1 MPSPTASSAKVA
13 KGNAFSEPP
22 QTLFSRDF
30 VLLFCMTMSCN
41 SFVAVFY
48 CFEQWLEGL
57 SVSPNWRGILL
68 SSMFTMVLIFRQVA
82 SVTLLRRGKLL
93 PMAASIV
100 VSSGVMLAY
109 PFVGGPHVIG
119 LILLL
124 RVVQG
129 IALAVFSC
137 CTVAVL
143 VSCIPRGQSARGF
156 AFFSLTLLLPYSIIP
171 ALGEQIL
178 PLLGGEPH
186 LFAVT
191 ALLGIPSL
199 LMLIPLAPR
208 LRTPEMPHEKEGGLS
223 GRELWHAVSHSGLFF
238 VYMSCMTFSIM
249 TVLAIFF
256 MKGLCSITGAHPA
269 WFFTTYTL
277 TIIFVRLLGSSRL
290 DTLPRHKI
298 TILCSAL
305 LVCCMLGLAWG
316 PLWAFI
322 PLTLLYGLG
331 LGLLYP
337 LLAAM
342 VYDRSTNSTRSINSN
357 VMMATFDSS
366 GMFAPIIGG
375 LVMYE
380 GFGYRGVFAA
390 TAVSIAFCGLCMV
403 ADMLR
408 VARWKRLGVH
418 HGQHQA

>member
-1 MPSPTASSAKVA
+1 MPSQLASSAQDA
-13 KGNAFSEPP
+13 KSTAFSEPP
-22 QTLFSRDF
+22 QTLLSRDF
-30 VLLFCMTMSCN
+30 VLLFCMTMFCN

-48 CFEQWLEGL
+48 CFEQWLEAL

-68 SSMFTMVLIFRQVA
+68 SSMFVMVLIFRQVA
-82 SVTLLRRGKLL
+82 SVVLLRRGKLL
-93 PMAASIV
+93 PMAASIL
-100 VSSGVMLAY
+100 VSGGVMLAY
-109 PFVGGPHVIG
+109 PYVGGAHTIG
-119 LILLL
+119 LVLLL

-129 IALAVFSC
+129 ISLAVFSC
-137 CTVAVL
+137 CTVSVL
-143 VSCIPRGQSARGF
+143 VSCIPAGQSARGF
-156 AFFSLTLLLPYSIIP
+156 AIFSLTLLLPYSIIP
-171 ALGEQIL
+171 AVGEQIL
-178 PLLGGEPH
+178 PLLGGETH

-191 ALLGIPSL
+191 ALLTIPSL

-208 LRTPEMPHEKEGGLS
+208 LRTPEMAQEAEGGMS

-238 VYMSCMTFSIM
+238 VYMSCLTFSIM

-256 MKGLCSITGAHPA
+256 MKGLCSVTGAHPA

-277 TIIFVRLLGSSRL
+277 TIILVRLVGSNRL

-305 LVCCMLGLAWG
+305 LAFCMLGLAWG

-342 VYDRSTNSTRSINSN
+342 VYDRSTPTTRSINSN

-380 GFGYRGVFAA
+380 GFGYRGVFVA
-390 TAVSIAFCGLCMV
+390 TAVSIALCGLSML
-403 ADMLR
+403 ADRLR
-408 VARWKRLGVH
+408 LAHWKRQGRQLP
-418 HGQHQA
+418 

>member
-1 MPSPTASSAKVA
+1 MPSLVASSAHA
-13 KGNAFSEPP
+13 PKGPAFSEPP
-22 QTLFSRDF
+22 QTLLSRDF
-30 VLLFCMTMSCN
+30 VLLFCMTMFCN

-48 CFEQWLEGL
+48 CFEQWLEAL

-68 SSMFTMVLIFRQVA
+68 SSMFVMVLIFRQVA
-82 SVTLLRRGKLL
+82 SVVLLRRGKLL
-93 PMAASIV
+93 PMATSIL
-100 VSSGVMLAY
+100 VSGGVMLAY
-109 PFVGGPHVIG
+109 PYVDGAHTIG
-119 LILLL
+119 MVLLL

-129 IALAVFSC
+129 ISLAVFSC
-137 CTVAVL
+137 CTVSVL
-143 VSCIPRGQSARGF
+143 VSCIPAGQSARGF
-156 AFFSLTLLLPYSIIP
+156 AIFSLTLLLPYSIIP
-171 ALGEQIL
+171 AVGEQIL
-178 PLLGGEPH
+178 PLLGGETH

-191 ALLGIPSL
+191 ALLVIPSL

-208 LRTPEMPHEKEGGLS
+208 LRTPEMAQEAEGGMS

-238 VYMSCMTFSIM
+238 VYMSCLTFSIM

-277 TIIFVRLLGSSRL
+277 TIILVRLVGSNRL

-305 LVCCMLGLAWG
+305 LAICMLGLAWG

-342 VYDRSTNSTRSINSN
+342 VYDRSTPTTRSINSN

-380 GFGYRGVFAA
+380 GFGYRGVFVA
-390 TAVSIAFCGLCMV
+390 TAVSIALCGLSML
-403 ADMLR
+403 ADKLR
-408 VARWKRLGVH
+408 LAHWERQGRQLP
-418 HGQHQA
+418 

>member
-1 MPSPTASSAKVA
+1 MPSQLASSAQA
-13 KGNAFSEPP
+13 PKGTAFSEPP
-22 QTLFSRDF
+22 QTLLSRDF
-30 VLLFCMTMSCN
+30 VLLFCMTMFCN

-48 CFEQWLEGL
+48 CFEQWLEAL

-68 SSMFTMVLIFRQVA
+68 SSMFVMVLIFRQVA
-82 SVTLLRRGKLL
+82 SVVLLRRGKLL
-93 PMAASIV
+93 PMAVSIL
-100 VSSGVMLAY
+100 VSGGVMLAY
-109 PFVGGPHVIG
+109 PYVGGAHTIG
-119 LILLL
+119 MVLLL

-129 IALAVFSC
+129 ISLAVFSC
-137 CTVAVL
+137 CTVSVL
-143 VSCIPRGQSARGF
+143 VSCIPAGQSARGF
-156 AFFSLTLLLPYSIIP
+156 AIFSLTLLLPYSIIP
-171 ALGEQIL
+171 AVGEQIL

-191 ALLGIPSL
+191 ALLVIPSL

-208 LRTPEMPHEKEGGLS
+208 LRTPEMAQEAEGGMS

-238 VYMSCMTFSIM
+238 VYMSCLTFSIM

-277 TIIFVRLLGSSRL
+277 TIILVRLVGSNRL

-305 LVCCMLGLAWG
+305 LAICMLGLAWG

-342 VYDRSTNSTRSINSN
+342 VYDRSTPTTRSINSN

-380 GFGYRGVFAA
+380 GFGYRGVFVA
-390 TAVSIAFCGLCMV
+390 TAVSIALCGLSML
-403 ADMLR
+403 ADKLR
-408 VARWKRLGVH
+408 LAHWERQGRQLP
-418 HGQHQA
+418 

>member
-1 MPSPTASSAKVA
+1 MPPLAASPAQTPEGA
-13 KGNAFSEPP
+13 AFPDPP
-22 QTLFSRDF
+22 QTLLSRDF
-30 VLLFCMTMSCN
+30 VLLFCMTMCCN

-57 SVSPNWRGILL
+57 SVSPNWRGVLL
-68 SSMFTMVLIFRQVA
+68 SSMFVMVLIFRQVA
-82 SVTLLRRGKLL
+82 SVVLLRRGKLL
-93 PMAASIV
+93 PMGTAIII
-100 VSSGVMLAY
+100 SSGVMLAY
-109 PFVGGPHVIG
+109 PYVGGPHIIE

-137 CTVAVL
+137 CTVSVL
-143 VSCIPRGQSARGF
+143 VSCIPKGQSARGF
-156 AFFSLTLLLPYSIIP
+156 AIFSLTLLLPYSIIP
-171 ALGEQIL
+171 AVGEQIL
-178 PLLGGEPH
+178 ALLGGEPP
-186 LFAVT
+186 LFAFT

-199 LMLIPLAPR
+199 LMLVPLAPR
-208 LRTPEMPHEKEGGLS
+208 LRKPEMAQEAEGGMS

-238 VYMSCMTFSIM
+238 VYMACMTFSIM

-269 WFFTTYTL
+269 WFFSTYTL
-277 TIIFVRLLGSSRL
+277 TIILVRLVGSNRL
-290 DTLPRHKI
+290 DTLPRHRI
-298 TILCSAL
+298 TILCSVL

-322 PLTLLYGLG
+322 PLTFLYGLG

-342 VYDRSTNSTRSINSN
+342 VYDRSTPTTRSINSN

-366 GMFAPIIGG
+366 GIFAPIIGG

-380 GFGYRGVFAA
+380 GFGYRGVFVA
-390 TAVSIAFCGLCMV
+390 TAVSIGLCGLSMV
-403 ADMLR
+403 ADKLR
-408 VARWKRLGVH
+408 VAHWRRQGRH
-418 HGQHQA
+418 IT

>member
-1 MPSPTASSAKVA
+1 MPPLAASSAQTPE
-13 KGNAFSEPP
+13 GTAFHDPP
-22 QTLFSRDF
+22 QTLLSRDF
-30 VLLFCMTMSCN
+30 VLLFCMTMCCN

-57 SVSPNWRGILL
+57 SVSPNWRGVLL
-68 SSMFTMVLIFRQVA
+68 SSMFVMVLIFRQVA
-82 SVTLLRRGKLL
+82 SVVLLRRGKLL
-93 PMAASIV
+93 PMGIAIII
-100 VSSGVMLAY
+100 SSGVMLAY
-109 PFVGGPHVIG
+109 PYVGGPHIIE

-137 CTVAVL
+137 CTVSVL
-143 VSCIPRGQSARGF
+143 VSCIPKGQSARGF
-156 AFFSLTLLLPYSIIP
+156 AIFSLTLLLPYSIIP
-171 ALGEQIL
+171 AVGEQIL
-178 PLLGGEPH
+178 ALLGGEPH
-186 LFAVT
+186 LFAFT

-199 LMLIPLAPR
+199 LMLVPLAPR
-208 LRTPEMPHEKEGGLS
+208 LRKPEMAQEAEGGMS

-238 VYMSCMTFSIM
+238 VYMACMTFSIM

-269 WFFTTYTL
+269 WFFSTYTL
-277 TIIFVRLLGSSRL
+277 TIILVRLVGSNRL
-290 DTLPRHKI
+290 DTLPRHRI
-298 TILCSAL
+298 TILCSVL

-322 PLTLLYGLG
+322 PLTFLYGLG

-342 VYDRSTNSTRSINSN
+342 VYDRSTPTTRSINSN

-366 GMFAPIIGG
+366 GIFAPIIGG

-380 GFGYRGVFAA
+380 GFGYRGVFVA
-390 TAVSIAFCGLCMV
+390 TAISIGLCGLSMV
-403 ADMLR
+403 ADKLR
-408 VARWKRLGVH
+408 VAHWRRQGRH
-418 HGQHQA
+418 IA

>member
-1 MPSPTASSAKVA
+1 MPSLVASSAHA
-13 KGNAFSEPP
+13 QKGPASSEPP
-22 QTLFSRDF
+22 QTLLSRDF
-30 VLLFCMTMSCN
+30 VLLFCMTMFCN

-48 CFEQWLEGL
+48 CFEQWLEAL

-68 SSMFTMVLIFRQVA
+68 SSMFVMVLIFRQVA
-82 SVTLLRRGKLL
+82 SVVLLRRGKLL
-93 PMAASIV
+93 PMATSIL
-100 VSSGVMLAY
+100 VSGGVMLAY
-109 PFVGGPHVIG
+109 PYVGGAHTIG
-119 LILLL
+119 MVLLL

-129 IALAVFSC
+129 ISLAVFSC
-137 CTVAVL
+137 CTVSVL
-143 VSCIPRGQSARGF
+143 VSCIPAGQSARGF
-156 AFFSLTLLLPYSIIP
+156 AIFSLTLLLPYSIIP
-171 ALGEQIL
+171 AVGEQIL

-191 ALLGIPSL
+191 ALLAIPSL

-208 LRTPEMPHEKEGGLS
+208 LRTPEMAQEAEGGMP
-223 GRELWHAVSHSGLFF
+223 GRELWQAVIHSGLFF
-238 VYMSCMTFSIM
+238 VYMSCLTFSIM

-277 TIIFVRLLGSSRL
+277 TIILVRLVGSNRL

-298 TILCSAL
+298 TMLCSAL
-305 LVCCMLGLAWG
+305 LAFCMLGLAWG

-342 VYDRSTNSTRSINSN
+342 VYDRSTPTTRSINSN

-390 TAVSIAFCGLCMV
+390 TAVSIALCGLSML
-403 ADMLR
+403 ADKLR
-408 VARWKRLGVH
+408 LAHWNRQGRQLP
-418 HGQHQA
+418 

>member
-1 MPSPTASSAKVA
+1 MPSLVASSAHA
-13 KGNAFSEPP
+13 PKGPAFSEPP
-22 QTLFSRDF
+22 QTLLSRDF
-30 VLLFCMTMSCN
+30 VLLFCMTMFCN

-48 CFEQWLEGL
+48 CFEQWLEAL

-68 SSMFTMVLIFRQVA
+68 SSMFVMVLIFRQVA
-82 SVTLLRRGKLL
+82 SVVLLRRGKLL
-93 PMAASIV
+93 PMAASIL
-100 VSSGVMLAY
+100 VSGGVMLAY
-109 PFVGGPHVIG
+109 PYVGGAHTIG
-119 LILLL
+119 LVLLL

-129 IALAVFSC
+129 ISLAVFSC
-137 CTVAVL
+137 CTVSVL
-143 VSCIPRGQSARGF
+143 VSCIPAGQSARGF
-156 AFFSLTLLLPYSIIP
+156 AIFSLTLLLPYSIIP
-171 ALGEQIL
+171 AVGEQIL
-178 PLLGGEPH
+178 PLLGGETH

-191 ALLGIPSL
+191 ALLTIPSL

-208 LRTPEMPHEKEGGLS
+208 LRTPEMAQEAEGGMS

-238 VYMSCMTFSIM
+238 VYMSCLTFSIM

-256 MKGLCSITGAHPA
+256 MKGLCSVTGAHPA

-277 TIIFVRLLGSSRL
+277 TIILVRLVGSNRL

-305 LVCCMLGLAWG
+305 LAFCMLGLAWG

-342 VYDRSTNSTRSINSN
+342 VYDRSTPTTRSINSN

-380 GFGYRGVFAA
+380 GFGYRGVFVA
-390 TAVSIAFCGLCMV
+390 TAVSISLCGLSML
-403 ADMLR
+403 ADRLR
-408 VARWKRLGVH
+408 LAHWKRQGRQLP
-418 HGQHQA
+418 

>member
-1 MPSPTASSAKVA
+1 MPSLVASSAHA
-13 KGNAFSEPP
+13 PKGPAFSEPP
-22 QTLFSRDF
+22 QTLLSRDF
-30 VLLFCMTMSCN
+30 VLLFCMTMFCN

-48 CFEQWLEGL
+48 CFEQWLEAL

-68 SSMFTMVLIFRQVA
+68 SSMFVMVLIFRQVA
-82 SVTLLRRGKLL
+82 SVVLLRRGKLL
-93 PMAASIV
+93 PMAASIL
-100 VSSGVMLAY
+100 VSGGVMLAY
-109 PFVGGPHVIG
+109 PYVGGAHTIG
-119 LILLL
+119 LVLLL

-129 IALAVFSC
+129 ISLAVFSC
-137 CTVAVL
+137 CTVSVL
-143 VSCIPRGQSARGF
+143 VSCIPAGQSARGF
-156 AFFSLTLLLPYSIIP
+156 AIFSLTLLLPYSIIP
-171 ALGEQIL
+171 AVGEQIL
-178 PLLGGEPH
+178 PLLGGETH

-191 ALLGIPSL
+191 ALLTIPSL

-208 LRTPEMPHEKEGGLS
+208 LHTPEMAQEAEGGMS

-238 VYMSCMTFSIM
+238 VYMSCLTFSIM

-256 MKGLCSITGAHPA
+256 MKGLCSVTGAHPA

-277 TIIFVRLLGSSRL
+277 TIILVRLVGSNRL

-305 LVCCMLGLAWG
+305 LAFCMLGLAWG

-342 VYDRSTNSTRSINSN
+342 VYDRSTPITRSINSN

-380 GFGYRGVFAA
+380 GFGYRGVFVA
-390 TAVSIAFCGLCMV
+390 TAVSIALCGLSML
-403 ADMLR
+403 ADRLR
-408 VARWKRLGVH
+408 LAHWKRQGRQLP
-418 HGQHQA
+418 

>member
-1 MPSPTASSAKVA
+1 MPSLVASSAHA
-13 KGNAFSEPP
+13 PKGPAFSEPP
-22 QTLFSRDF
+22 QTLLSRDF
-30 VLLFCMTMSCN
+30 VLLFCMTMFCN

-48 CFEQWLEGL
+48 CFEQWLEAL

-68 SSMFTMVLIFRQVA
+68 SSMFVMVLIFRQVA
-82 SVTLLRRGKLL
+82 SVVLLRRGKLL
-93 PMAASIV
+93 PMAVSIL
-100 VSSGVMLAY
+100 VSGGVMLAY
-109 PFVGGPHVIG
+109 PYVGGAHTIG
-119 LILLL
+119 MVLLL

-129 IALAVFSC
+129 ISLAVFSC
-137 CTVAVL
+137 CTVSVL
-143 VSCIPRGQSARGF
+143 VSCIPAGQSARGF
-156 AFFSLTLLLPYSIIP
+156 AIFSLTLLLPYSIIP
-171 ALGEQIL
+171 AVGEQIL

-191 ALLGIPSL
+191 ALLVIPSL

-208 LRTPEMPHEKEGGLS
+208 LRTPEMAQEAEGGMS

-238 VYMSCMTFSIM
+238 VYMSCLTFSIM

-277 TIIFVRLLGSSRL
+277 TIILVRLVGSNRL

-305 LVCCMLGLAWG
+305 LAICMLGLAWG

-342 VYDRSTNSTRSINSN
+342 VYDRSTPTTRSINSN

-380 GFGYRGVFAA
+380 GFGYRGVFVA
-390 TAVSIAFCGLCMV
+390 TAVSIALCGLSML
-403 ADMLR
+403 ADKLR
-408 VARWKRLGVH
+408 LAHWERQGRQLP
-418 HGQHQA
+418 

>member
-1 MPSPTASSAKVA
+1 MPSLVASSAHA
-13 KGNAFSEPP
+13 PKGPAFSEPP
-22 QTLFSRDF
+22 QTLLSRDF
-30 VLLFCMTMSCN
+30 VLLFCMTMFCN

-48 CFEQWLEGL
+48 CFEQWLEAL

-68 SSMFTMVLIFRQVA
+68 SSMFVMVLIFRQVA
-82 SVTLLRRGKLL
+82 SVVLLRRGKLL
-93 PMAASIV
+93 PMAVSIL
-100 VSSGVMLAY
+100 VSGGVMLAY
-109 PFVGGPHVIG
+109 PYVGGAHTIG
-119 LILLL
+119 MVLLL

-129 IALAVFSC
+129 ISLAVFSC
-137 CTVAVL
+137 CTVSVL
-143 VSCIPRGQSARGF
+143 VSCIPAGQSARGF
-156 AFFSLTLLLPYSIIP
+156 AIFSLTLLLPYSIIP
-171 ALGEQIL
+171 AVGEQIL

-191 ALLGIPSL
+191 ALLVIPSL

-208 LRTPEMPHEKEGGLS
+208 LRTPEMAQEAEGGMS

-238 VYMSCMTFSIM
+238 VYMSCLTFSIM

-277 TIIFVRLLGSSRL
+277 TIILVRLVGSNRL

-305 LVCCMLGLAWG
+305 LAICMLGLAWG

-342 VYDRSTNSTRSINSN
+342 VYDRSTPTTRSINSN

-380 GFGYRGVFAA
+380 GFGYRGVFVA
-390 TAVSIAFCGLCMV
+390 TAVSIALCGLSML
-403 ADMLR
+403 ADKLR
-408 VARWKRLGVH
+408 LAHWKRQGRQLP
-418 HGQHQA
+418 

>member
-1 MPSPTASSAKVA
+1 MPSLVASSAHA
-13 KGNAFSEPP
+13 PKGPAFSEQP
-22 QTLFSRDF
+22 QTLLSRDF
-30 VLLFCMTMSCN
+30 VLLFCMTMFCN

-48 CFEQWLEGL
+48 CFEQWLEAL

-68 SSMFTMVLIFRQVA
+68 SSMFVMVLIFRQVA
-82 SVTLLRRGKLL
+82 SVVLLRRGKLL
-93 PMAASIV
+93 PMAVSIL
-100 VSSGVMLAY
+100 VSGGVMLAY
-109 PFVGGPHVIG
+109 PYVDGAHTIG
-119 LILLL
+119 MVLLL

-129 IALAVFSC
+129 ISLAVFSC
-137 CTVAVL
+137 CTVSVL
-143 VSCIPRGQSARGF
+143 VSCIPAGQSARGF
-156 AFFSLTLLLPYSIIP
+156 AIFSLTLLLPYSIIP
-171 ALGEQIL
+171 AVGEQIL

-191 ALLGIPSL
+191 ALLVIPSL

-208 LRTPEMPHEKEGGLS
+208 LRTPEMAQEAEGGMS

-238 VYMSCMTFSIM
+238 VYMSCLTFSIM

-277 TIIFVRLLGSSRL
+277 TIILVRLVGSNRL

-305 LVCCMLGLAWG
+305 LAICMLGLAWG

-342 VYDRSTNSTRSINSN
+342 VYDRSTPTTRSINSN

-380 GFGYRGVFAA
+380 GFGYRGVFVA
-390 TAVSIAFCGLCMV
+390 TAVSIALCGLSML
-403 ADMLR
+403 ADKLR
-408 VARWKRLGVH
+408 LAHWERQGRQLP
-418 HGQHQA
+418 

>member
-1 MPSPTASSAKVA
+1 MPSLVASSAHA
-13 KGNAFSEPP
+13 PKGPALSEPP
-22 QTLFSRDF
+22 QTLLSRDF
-30 VLLFCMTMSCN
+30 VLLFCMTMFCN

-48 CFEQWLEGL
+48 CFEQWLEAL

-68 SSMFTMVLIFRQVA
+68 SSMFVMVLIFRQVA
-82 SVTLLRRGKLL
+82 SVVLLRRGKLL
-93 PMAASIV
+93 PMAVSIL
-100 VSSGVMLAY
+100 VSGGVMLAY
-109 PFVGGPHVIG
+109 PYVGGAHTIG
-119 LILLL
+119 MVLLL

-129 IALAVFSC
+129 ISLAVFSC
-137 CTVAVL
+137 CTVSVL
-143 VSCIPRGQSARGF
+143 VSCIPAGQSARGF
-156 AFFSLTLLLPYSIIP
+156 AIFSLTLLLPYSIIP
-171 ALGEQIL
+171 AVGEQIL

-191 ALLGIPSL
+191 ALLVIPSL

-208 LRTPEMPHEKEGGLS
+208 LRTPEMAQEAEGGMS

-238 VYMSCMTFSIM
+238 VYMGCLTFSIM

-277 TIIFVRLLGSSRL
+277 TIILVRLVGSNRL

-305 LVCCMLGLAWG
+305 LAICMLGLAWG

-342 VYDRSTNSTRSINSN
+342 VYDRSTPTTRSINSN

-380 GFGYRGVFAA
+380 GFGYRGVFVA
-390 TAVSIAFCGLCMV
+390 TAVSIALCGLSML
-403 ADMLR
+403 ADKLR
-408 VARWKRLGVH
+408 LAHWERQGRQLP
-418 HGQHQA
+418 

>member
-1 MPSPTASSAKVA
+1 MPPLAAAPAQTAES
-13 KGNAFSEPP
+13 NAFPDPP
-22 QTLFSRDF
+22 QSLLSRDF
-30 VLLFCMTMSCN
+30 VLLFCMTMFCN

-48 CFEQWLEGL
+48 CFEQWLEAL

-68 SSMFTMVLIFRQVA
+68 SSMFAMVLVFRQVA
-82 SVTLLRRGKLL
+82 SVVFLRRGKLL
-93 PMAASIV
+93 PMALSIM

-109 PFVGGPHVIG
+109 PYVGGPHVIG
-119 LILLL
+119 MILLL

-143 VSCIPRGQSARGF
+143 VGCIPKGQSARGF
-156 AFFSLTLLLPYSIIP
+156 AIFSLTLLLPYSIIP
-171 ALGEQIL
+171 AVGEQIL
-178 PLLGGEPH
+178 SLLGGEPH
-186 LFAVT
+186 LFAFT

-208 LRTPEMPHEKEGGLS
+208 LRTPEMAHTTEGGMS
-223 GRELWHAVSHSGLFF
+223 GRELWRAVSHSGLFF
-238 VYMSCMTFSIM
+238 VYMACMTFSVM

-269 WFFTTYTL
+269 WFFSTYTL
-277 TIIFVRLLGSSRL
+277 TIILVRLVGSNRL
-290 DTLPRHKI
+290 DSLPRHKI

-322 PLTLLYGLG
+322 PLTFLYGLG

-342 VYDRSTNSTRSINSN
+342 VYDRSTPTTRSINSN

-375 LVMYE
+375 LVIYE

-390 TAVSIAFCGLCMV
+390 TAVSIALCGLCML
-403 ADMLR
+403 ADKLR
-408 VARWKRLGVH
+408 VARWQRQGLNVK
-418 HGQHQA
+418 